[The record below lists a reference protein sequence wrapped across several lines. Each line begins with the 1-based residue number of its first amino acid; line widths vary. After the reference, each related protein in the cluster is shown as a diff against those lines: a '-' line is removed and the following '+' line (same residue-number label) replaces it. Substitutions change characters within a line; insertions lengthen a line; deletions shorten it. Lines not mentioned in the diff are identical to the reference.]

1 MINEINNL
9 KKEIKILKNE
19 IEELKNYNNL
29 IKEKLSMKKTS
40 ENKEKNLNNAYNNK
54 PIFNIEKNSF
64 SLDFNPTL
72 SPKNIKFFNNLVYG
86 SNGTYMSFNNYI
98 VFKANNDITYLIYAY
113 HLSIISFNMNDNKK
127 QNEIKKAHDKTISS
141 FRYYNDKLNKQDLF
155 ISVSCEDY
163 NIKLWNFNK
172 MELIVNIEKIYSNC
186 FHKAL
191 LKSVAF

>member
-1 MINEINNL
+1 MFENNRIAIKDIKINKYISLIIKTEFQNIEKESILFLNYGKKNKNIFLEKEKKMINEINNL

-113 HLSIISFNMNDNKK
+113 HLI
-127 QNEIKKAHDKTISS
+127 
-141 FRYYNDKLNKQDLF
+141 
-155 ISVSCEDY
+155 
-163 NIKLWNFNK
+163 
-172 MELIVNIEKIYSNC
+172 
-186 FHKAL
+186 
-191 LKSVAF
+191 